1 MPSQA
6 KLFVLNT
13 VSETR
18 GEISILEIENEIGFA
33 AKRFFIVSGVPSN
46 EKRGQH
52 AHIEGEQLLIAVNGS
67 LMASVFDGSTTQ
79 EFELDSSKQALFM
92 PKMTWGSQWNFSKDA
107 KLLVLC
113 SNTYEPEDYITNFQ
127 EFTSNVKQ
135 NPRPQNNG

>member
-6 KLFVLNT
+6 KLFNLKT

-67 LMASVFDGSTTQ
+67 LKASIFDGSTTQ
-79 EFELDSSKQALFM
+79 EFELNSSKQALFM
-92 PKMTWGSQWNFSKDA
+92 PKMTWGSQWDFSSDA

-113 SNTYEPEDYITNFQ
+113 SNTYEPADYITELEDFKAR
-127 EFTSNVKQ
+127 F
-135 NPRPQNNG
+135 

>member
-6 KLFVLNT
+6 KLFDLKT
-13 VSETR
+13 ISEAR

-67 LMASVFDGSTTQ
+67 LKASIFDGSTTQ
-79 EFELDSSKQALFM
+79 EFELNSSKQALFM
-92 PKMTWGSQWNFSKDA
+92 PKMTWGSQWNFSSDA

-113 SNTYEPEDYITNFQ
+113 SNAYEPGDYITDLEDFKSR
-127 EFTSNVKQ
+127 F
-135 NPRPQNNG
+135 